1 MLNVIGALIA
11 LGILIIV
18 HETGHFIVARIV
30 GVEIEKFSIGF
41 GPRLFGFKKNKT
53 EYRISLIPLGGYIKM
68 KGENP
73 NEEVDD
79 TTGSY
84 HSKSWW
90 ERGLIAFAGPFA
102 NFLFALIIFIAS
114 FAIGRYYE
122 DHLPVVGKVEPA
134 YEQIFEKNDTILE
147 INGHTVQGWSQI
159 VQYSKQDEIN
169 SYLIE
174 REGNRMNLDL
184 DRIEP
189 ETWYSEILPLS
200 PSVIGEVAPGMPAYQ
215 AGLMAG
221 DSILAVNGEK
231 VNDWYEMRE
240 LITGNVSDEITLSI
254 KRGEQTFEK
263 SLILEENI
271 FQDNKII
278 GITQYMPVKIEEHYN
293 IVESVAYGS
302 ITTVNFVAL
311 NYVMLFKL
319 VTKPKAIKS
328 NLGGPI
334 MIYTMSKQTISKGWN
349 YILSFIGA
357 ISIIL
362 MIMNLL
368 PIPVLDGGHIFFCF
382 IEGIQKKPLSQ
393 RLQIAF
399 QNIGIFILL
408 FLMVFAFWNDISRI
422 FTRNV
427 AIHEQKMNM
436 E

>member
-1 MLNVIGALIA
+1 MLSIIGALIA
-11 LGILIIV
+11 LGILVTV
-18 HETGHFIVARIV
+18 HETGHFVVARII

-41 GPRLFGFKKNKT
+41 GPRLFSFKKGKT
-53 EYRISLIPLGGYIKM
+53 EYRISIIPLGGYIKM
-68 KGENP
+68 KGERP
-73 NEEVDD
+73 DEEVDD
-79 TTGSY
+79 DTGSY

-102 NFLFALIIFIAS
+102 NFLFALIIFITS
-114 FAIGRYYE
+114 FAIGKYYE
-122 DHLPVVGKVEPA
+122 DHLPVIGKIEPA
-134 YEQIFEKNDTILE
+134 YEQVFEKNDTILE
-147 INGHTVQGWSQI
+147 INGHPVQGWSQL
-159 VQYSKQDEIN
+159 VQYTKPGEYN
-169 SYLIE
+169 SILLE
-174 REGNRMNLDL
+174 REGKTLEIEL
-184 DRIEP
+184 AEIEP
-189 ETWYSEILPLS
+189 RTWYSEILPLS
-200 PSVIGEVAPGMPAYQ
+200 PSVIGEVAPGMAAYQ

-221 DSILAVNGEK
+221 DSILAINGKK

-240 LITGNVSDEITLSI
+240 LITGSESDEITLVI

-263 SLILEENI
+263 SLLLEENI
-271 FQDNKII
+271 LQDNKII
-278 GITQYMPVKIEEHYN
+278 GIMQYLPVKIEERYN
-293 IVESVAYGS
+293 IGESIAYGS
-302 ITTVNFVAL
+302 ITTVKFVAL
-311 NYVMLFKL
+311 NYVLLFKL

-334 MIYTMSKQTISKGWN
+334 MIYTMSKQTINKGWN

-393 RLQIAF
+393 RLQIAL

-427 AIHEQKMNM
+427 AIQEQKMNM